1 MIAFGVYPVAAI
13 AFTKST
19 NRTSWPPTA
28 TISGFCAATT
38 PATGARSAFGGNSEK
53 CTTFSPASSTPLRKP
68 WAVSSENG
76 SLAPTTAAVAGLG
89 FAVFA
94 IDWIERAAVVSTAG
108 MTPKVNAGCFF
119 QMPGDSAEP
128 AMHGTLYLAQI
139 GSIAICTPLV
149 YAPKIAFT
157 PSSVASRDVA
167 SAAVPGSLLQSCTTK
182 STLYFLSP
190 IDSPPF
196 AFTVSAQSWYP
207 RWAIWPPV
215 ADAPDSSSTAPTLNV
230 SVDVPPPVS
239 PPHALSRLGPAT
251 TPPTT
256 RPARVRKPRRL
267 M

>member
-1 MIAFGVYPVAAI
+1 M
-13 AFTKST
+13 
-19 NRTSWPPTA
+19 
-28 TISGFCAATT
+28 SGRCAATT
-38 PATGARSAFGGNSEK
+38 WATGARSAFGGNSEK

-119 QMPGDSAEP
+119 QTLGDSAEP

-139 GSIAICTPLV
+139 GSIASCTPLV
-149 YAPKIAFT
+149 YAPKMAFT
-157 PSSVASRDVA
+157 PSSVTSREVA
-167 SAAVPGSLLQSCTTK
+167 SAPVAGSLLQSCTTNW
-182 STLYFLSP
+182 TLYFLSP
-190 IDSPPF
+190 IDSPPLL
-196 AFTVSAQSWYP
+196 FTVSAQSWYP
-207 RWAIWPPV
+207 RWAICPPV

-230 SVDVPPPVS
+230 SAAPPPPR
-239 PPHALSRLGPAT
+239 PPHAESRLGPAT

-256 RPARVRKPRRL
+256 RPARGRKSRRL
-267 M
+267 MLWDMIIPLECIGQRPPR